1 MTIVQ
6 PIIGL
11 AAFIALAW
19 CLSEDR
25 RGFSWRLVAA
35 GLAAQVLVALVLI
48 RLPGSQFVF
57 VWIND
62 GVLALQRAT
71 EAGTSLVFGFL
82 GGAPL
87 PFEERFPGA
96 AFVLAFRSLPLILVV
111 SALSA
116 LLYHCRV
123 LPLIVR
129 AFAWLLTRVLRIG
142 GAASFATAANI
153 FVGMVESPLLVKPY
167 LDRMSRADLFVVMT
181 AGLSTIAGTVY
192 ALYSILLQD
201 LLPNAAGHL
210 LTASVL
216 SAPAA
221 VVVARLMI
229 PAGARG
235 ANEPSERIKFK
246 RLHDSAMDAIAAG
259 TIDGLKLLAYVIGF
273 VLVLVALVELANIVL
288 GVLPDVLGAPLTM
301 QRILGWALAPAAW
314 LIGVPW
320 ADAATA
326 GQLLGSKIVLT
337 EFIAYLEMSQLGP
350 GELGDRSR
358 LILAYAMCGFAN
370 FGGLGI
376 MLGGLGALVP
386 SRRKDVLELGMKSLV
401 AGNIATFM
409 TGAVAALVA

>member
-1 MTIVQ
+1 MTAVQ

-19 CLSEDR
+19 GLSEDR

-35 GLAAQVLVALVLI
+35 GLAVQVLIALVLI
-48 RLPGSQFVF
+48 RLPGSQIVF
-57 VWIND
+57 VWVND

-116 LLYHCRV
+116 LLYHWRV

-201 LLPNAAGHL
+201 VLPNAAGHL

-229 PAGARG
+229 PAGADG
-235 ANEPSERIKFK
+235 TSERIEFK
-246 RLHDSAMDAIAAG
+246 RLYDGAMDAIAAG

-320 ADAATA
+320 AEAVGA

-337 EFIAYLEMSQLGP
+337 EFVAYLEMSQFAP

-386 SRRKDVLELGMKSLV
+386 SRRRDVLELGIKSLI

-409 TGAVAALVA
+409 TGAMAGLVA

>member
-1 MTIVQ
+1 MTVVQ

-11 AAFIALAW
+11 AAFIGLAW

-25 RGFSWRLVAA
+25 RGLSWRLVAA
-35 GLAAQVLVALVLI
+35 GLAVQVLVALVLI
-48 RLPGSQFVF
+48 RLPGSQIVF
-57 VWIND
+57 VWINE

-87 PFEERFPGA
+87 PFEESYPGA
-96 AFVLAFRSLPLILVV
+96 AFVLAFRSLPLVLVV
-111 SALSA
+111 SAFSA
-116 LLYHCRV
+116 LLYHWRV
-123 LPLIVR
+123 LPVIVR
-129 AFAWLLTRVLRIG
+129 AFAWALTRTLRIG

-153 FVGMVESPLLVKPY
+153 FVGMVESPLLVRPY
-167 LDRMSRADLFVVMT
+167 LERISRADLFMVMT
-181 AGLSTIAGTVY
+181 AGLSTIAGTVFV
-192 ALYSILLQD
+192 LYSTLLRD
-201 LLPNAAGHL
+201 VLPNAAGHL

-229 PAGARG
+229 PAGASG
-235 ANEPSERIKFK
+235 AQERIEFK
-246 RLHDSAMDAIAAG
+246 RLYDGAMDAISAG
-259 TIDGLKLLAYVIGF
+259 TIDGLKLLAYIIGF
-273 VLVLVALVELANIVL
+273 VLVLVALVELANIL
-288 GVLPDVLGAPLTM
+288 FGVLPDVLGAPLTL
-301 QRILGWALAPAAW
+301 QRILGWVLAPAAW

-320 ADAATA
+320 TEAATA

-337 EFIAYLEMSQLGP
+337 EFVAYLEMSQLAP

-358 LILAYAMCGFAN
+358 LVLAYAMCGFAN

-386 SRRKDVLELGMKSLV
+386 SRRRNVLELGMKSLI
-401 AGNIATFM
+401 AGNIATLM
-409 TGAVAALVA
+409 TGAVAGLVA

>member
-1 MTIVQ
+1 MAVVQ

-11 AAFIALAW
+11 AAFIAIAW

-25 RGFSWRLVAA
+25 RGFSGRLVAT
-35 GLAAQVLVALVLI
+35 GLAVQILAAVLLI
-48 RLPGSQFVF
+48 RLPASQIVF

-87 PFEERFPGA
+87 PFEESFPGA
-96 AFVLAFRSLPLILVV
+96 ASVLAFRTMPLVLVV

-116 LLYHCRV
+116 LLYYWRV
-123 LPLIVR
+123 MPMIVR
-129 AFAWLLTRVLRIG
+129 AFAWTLTRVMPIG
-142 GAASFATAANI
+142 GAASLATAANI

-167 LDRMSRADLFVVMT
+167 LERMSRADLFIVMT
-181 AGLSTIAGTVY
+181 AGLSTIAGTVFV
-192 ALYSILLQD
+192 LYSTLLQD
-201 LLPNAAGHL
+201 VLPNAAGHL

-221 VVVARLMI
+221 VVVARLMV
-229 PAGARG
+229 PAGA
-235 ANEPSERIKFK
+235 SDVQERIEFE
-246 RLHDSAMDAIAAG
+246 RRYDGAMDAVAAG
-259 TIDGLKLLAYVIGF
+259 TIDGLRLLAYIIGF
-273 VLVLVALVELANIVL
+273 LVVLVALVELANIL
-288 GVLPDVLGAPLTM
+288 FGVLPDVLGAPLTL
-301 QRILGWALAPAAW
+301 QRILGWLLAPLAW
-314 LIGVPW
+314 LIGIPW
-320 ADAATA
+320 VDATGA
-326 GQLLGSKIVLT
+326 GQLLGSKIILNELVAFLD
-337 EFIAYLEMSQLGP
+337 MSQLAP

-358 LILAYAMCGFAN
+358 LVLAYAMCGFAN

-386 SRRKDVLELGMKSLV
+386 SRRKDVLALGMKSLV
-401 AGNIATFM
+401 AGNIATLM

>member
-1 MTIVQ
+1 MTTVQ

-11 AAFIALAW
+11 AALIAVAW
-19 CLSEDR
+19 FLSEDR
-25 RGFSWRLVAA
+25 RAFAWRLVAA
-35 GLAAQVLVALVLI
+35 GLAAQILAAALLI
-48 RLPGSQFVF
+48 RLPGSQIVF

-129 AFAWLLTRVLRIG
+129 AFAWLLTRALRIG

-153 FVGMVESPLLVKPY
+153 FVGMVESPLLVRPY

-229 PAGARG
+229 PAGAGG
-235 ANEPSERIKFK
+235 ASERIEFK
-246 RLHDSAMDAIAAG
+246 RLYNSAMDAIAAG

-273 VLVLVALVELANIVL
+273 VLVLVALVELANILL

-320 ADAATA
+320 AEAATA

-337 EFIAYLEMSQLGP
+337 ELIAYLEMSQLGP
-350 GELGDRSR
+350 DELGDRSR
-358 LILAYAMCGFAN
+358 LALAYAMCGFAN

-386 SRRKDVLELGMKSLV
+386 SRRKDVLELGMKSLI
-401 AGNIATFM
+401 AGNIATLM

>member
-1 MTIVQ
+1 MTVVQ

-11 AAFIALAW
+11 AAFIGLAW

-25 RGFSWRLVAA
+25 RGLSWRLVAA
-35 GLAAQVLVALVLI
+35 GLAVQVLVALVLI
-48 RLPGSQFVF
+48 RLPGSQIVF
-57 VWIND
+57 VWINE

-87 PFEERFPGA
+87 PFEESYPGA
-96 AFVLAFRSLPLILVV
+96 AFVLAFRSLPLVLVV
-111 SALSA
+111 SAFSA
-116 LLYHCRV
+116 LLYHWRV
-123 LPLIVR
+123 LPVIVR
-129 AFAWLLTRVLRIG
+129 AFAWALTRTLRIG

-153 FVGMVESPLLVKPY
+153 FVGMVESPLLVRPY
-167 LDRMSRADLFVVMT
+167 LERISRADLFMVMT
-181 AGLSTIAGTVY
+181 AGLSTIAGTVFV
-192 ALYSILLQD
+192 LYSTLLRD
-201 LLPNAAGHL
+201 VLPNAAGHL

-229 PAGARG
+229 PAGASG
-235 ANEPSERIKFK
+235 AQERIEFK
-246 RLHDSAMDAIAAG
+246 RLYDGAMDAISAG
-259 TIDGLKLLAYVIGF
+259 TIDGLKLLAYIIGF
-273 VLVLVALVELANIVL
+273 VLVLVALVELANIL
-288 GVLPDVLGAPLTM
+288 FGVLPDVLGAPLTL
-301 QRILGWALAPAAW
+301 QRILGWVLAPAAW

-320 ADAATA
+320 TEAATA

-337 EFIAYLEMSQLGP
+337 EFVAYLEMSQLAP

-358 LILAYAMCGFAN
+358 LVLAYAMCGFAN

-386 SRRKDVLELGMKSLV
+386 SRRRDVLELGMKSLI
-401 AGNIATFM
+401 AGNIATLM
-409 TGAVAALVA
+409 TGAVAGLVA

>member
-1 MTIVQ
+1 MTVVQ

-25 RGFSWRLVAA
+25 RGFSWRKVSA
-35 GLAAQVLVALVLI
+35 GLAVQILVALLLI
-48 RLPGSQFVF
+48 RLPGSQIVF
-57 VWIND
+57 VWINN
-62 GVLALQRAT
+62 GVLALQQAT

-87 PFEERFPGA
+87 PFEESFPGA
-96 AFVLAFRSLPLILVV
+96 ASVLAFRTLPLVLVV

-116 LLYHCRV
+116 LLYHWRV
-123 LPLIVR
+123 LPVIVR
-129 AFAWLLTRVLRIG
+129 AFAWALTRTLRIG

-153 FVGMVESPLLVKPY
+153 FVGMVESPLLVRPY
-167 LDRMSRADLFVVMT
+167 LERMCRADLFLVMT
-181 AGLSTIAGTVY
+181 AGLSTIAGTVFV
-192 ALYSILLQD
+192 LYSTLLRD
-201 LLPNAAGHL
+201 VLPNAAGHL

-229 PAGARG
+229 PAGASG
-235 ANEPSERIKFK
+235 AQERIEFK
-246 RLHDSAMDAIAAG
+246 RLYDGAMDAISAG
-259 TIDGLKLLAYVIGF
+259 TIDGLRLLAYIIGF
-273 VLVLVALVELANIVL
+273 VLVLVALVELANIL
-288 GVLPDVLGAPLTM
+288 FGVLPDVLGAPLTL

-320 ADAATA
+320 AEAASA

-337 EFIAYLEMSQLGP
+337 EFVAYLEMSQLGP

-358 LILAYAMCGFAN
+358 LVLAYALCGFAN

-386 SRRKDVLELGMKSLV
+386 SRRRDVLELGMKSLI
-401 AGNIATFM
+401 AGNITTLM
-409 TGAVAALVA
+409 TGAVAGLVA